1 MSKPLGRVRVIG
13 GSLRGTRIPV
23 ERAVG
28 LRPTSDRVKETLF
41 NWLSLDV
48 QGARCLDLFAGT
60 GALGIESLSRGA
72 STVTFVEKNPI
83 LGGAIS
89 ALLMSLGIS
98 KAEVCLQDS
107 INYIES
113 CDTRFDI
120 IFLDPPFKSDL
131 LLSSL
136 ELISERNLQP
146 NGVVYVEFMKNEL
159 ELPKEW
165 RRLKAGS
172 TKSMEYSLLTKR

>member
-1 MSKPLGRVRVIG
+1 LG
-13 GSLRGTRIPV
+13 GTRIPV
-23 ERAVG
+23 EHVIG

-41 NWLSLDV
+41 NWLSLDIE
-48 QGARCLDLFAGT
+48 GARCLDLFAGT

-72 STVTFVEKNPI
+72 STVTFVENNPI
-83 LGGAIS
+83 LGEAIS
-89 ALLMSLGIS
+89 ALLTSLGIS

-136 ELISERNLQP
+136 KLIAKRNLRP
-146 NGVVYVEFMKNEL
+146 NGIVYVEFSKNEV

-165 RRLKAGS
+165 RKLKVGA
-172 TKSMEYSLLTKR
+172 TKSLEYCLLTRC